1 MRIRLLS
8 VSAGRRRVKS
18 PRLCSTGSLAS
29 PLGYPDGVDHTATR
43 LDDQLREELTQLTAS
58 VCKALNDPKRLMIL
72 YALRDGPLA
81 VSELVDILEA
91 SQANVSQH
99 LAILRERGI
108 VEPDRQGNNVY
119 YSLRHPQVLAAVD
132 LLREV
137 LSAEVG
143 RRAGVVS
150 S

>member
-1 MRIRLLS
+1 M
-8 VSAGRRRVKS
+8 ARV
-18 PRLCSTGSLAS
+18 
-29 PLGYPDGVDHTATR
+29 LGYAHGVEHTTPAR
-43 LDDQLREELTQLTAS
+43 LDDHLRDELTQLTAS

-72 YALRDGPLA
+72 YALRDGPLT
-81 VSELVDILEA
+81 VSELVEVIEA

-108 VEPDRQGNNVY
+108 VEPDRRGNHVY

-137 LSAEVG
+137 LSAEVD
-143 RRAGVVS
+143 RRAGTVS
-150 S
+150 P